1 MAWIFVD
8 KEDGG
13 SKEQMRS
20 NMRSMMRGGQRS
32 YGGSTATMRG
42 DYNEG
47 YRMGYKHCWED
58 KEDDW
63 MDENPEYRRRR
74 DSRGRYMQ
82 LKGNWGLR

>member
-8 KEDGG
+8 KEEGG

-20 NMRSMMRGGQRS
+20 NMRSMMRGGYRN
-32 YGGSTATMRG
+32 YGGSSAMMRG

-47 YRMGYKHCWED
+47 YRMGYRHGWED

-63 MDENPEYRRRR
+63 MDENHEYRRRR
-74 DSRGRYMQ
+74 DSLGCYM
-82 LKGNWGLR
+82 